1 MNQKTKQITLEILVN
16 NVYIFLFFHLYIPW
30 SQYPMEYN
38 RGTGNQN
45 IYQSIYHQI
54 FFSIPLSIIIFYLII
69 LTFVLQFYFALLVFP
84 KPFTSLSLSIIIHT
98 LFQLR

>member
-1 MNQKTKQITLEILVN
+1 MS
-16 NVYIFLFFHLYIPW
+16 IFFFFFNLYIPW

-69 LTFVLQFYFALLVFP
+69 LTFVLQFYFARLVFP
-84 KPFTSLSLSIIIHT
+84 KPFTSLSLSIIINT
-98 LFQLR
+98 LFQ

>member
-1 MNQKTKQITLEILVN
+1 MST
-16 NVYIFLFFHLYIPW
+16 FFFFSYLYIPW

-54 FFSIPLSIIIFYLII
+54 FFSIPPSIIIFYLII
-69 LTFVLQFYFALLVFP
+69 LTFVLQFYFAAVLFSLNLLHP
-84 KPFTSLSLSIIIHT
+84 SH
-98 LFQLR
+98 FQLL

>member
-1 MNQKTKQITLEILVN
+1 MST
-16 NVYIFLFFHLYIPW
+16 FFFFFNLYIPW

-69 LTFVLQFYFALLVFP
+69 LTFVLQFYFARLVFP
-84 KPFTSLSLSIIIHT
+84 KPFTSLSLSIIINT
-98 LFQLR
+98 LFQ

>member
-1 MNQKTKQITLEILVN
+1 MST
-16 NVYIFLFFHLYIPW
+16 FFFFFNLYIPW

-54 FFSIPLSIIIFYLII
+54 FFSIPPSIIIFYLII

-84 KPFTSLSLSIIIHT
+84 KPFTSLSLSIIINT
-98 LFQLR
+98 LFQ

>member
-1 MNQKTKQITLEILVN
+1 MST
-16 NVYIFLFFHLYIPW
+16 FFFFSYLYIPW

-84 KPFTSLSLSIIIHT
+84 KPFTSLSLSIIINT
-98 LFQLR
+98 LFQ

>member
-1 MNQKTKQITLEILVN
+1 MST
-16 NVYIFLFFHLYIPW
+16 FFFFFNLYIPW

-54 FFSIPLSIIIFYLII
+54 FFSIPPSIIIFYLII
-69 LTFVLQFYFALLVFP
+69 LTFVLQFYFARLVFP
-84 KPFTSLSLSIIIHT
+84 KPFTSLSLSIIINT
-98 LFQLR
+98 LFQ

>member
-1 MNQKTKQITLEILVN
+1 
-16 NVYIFLFFHLYIPW
+16 
-30 SQYPMEYN
+30 MEYN

-54 FFSIPLSIIIFYLII
+54 FFSIPPSIIIFYLII

-84 KPFTSLSLSIIIHT
+84 KPFTSLSLSIIINT
-98 LFQLR
+98 LFQ

>member
-1 MNQKTKQITLEILVN
+1 MST
-16 NVYIFLFFHLYIPW
+16 FFFFFNLYIPW

-54 FFSIPLSIIIFYLII
+54 FFSIPPSIIFFYLII
-69 LTFVLQFYFALLVFP
+69 LTFVLQFYFARLVFP
-84 KPFTSLSLSIIIHT
+84 KPFTSLSLSIIINT
-98 LFQLR
+98 LFQ

>member
-1 MNQKTKQITLEILVN
+1 MST
-16 NVYIFLFFHLYIPW
+16 FFFFFYLYIPW

-54 FFSIPLSIIIFYLII
+54 FFSIPPSIIIFYLII

-84 KPFTSLSLSIIIHT
+84 KPFTSLSLSIIINT
-98 LFQLR
+98 LFQ